1 MKTAYGKAMTKSQTN
16 AQLSPVYQLS
26 DQYIEQLAANDPGLA
41 TALGISGHDHEMTDF
56 SPQGHAERNEVT
68 RSTLATLNT
77 LDTTADRDR
86 LAAGVLRN
94 SLEMTSLE
102 YESGEHLRSIRVIAG
117 DVDSA
122 RGIFDL
128 MPTATVE
135 HWQTIAERMGAVP
148 QAFAGMR
155 ESWSLGIA
163 QNTVA
168 PRRQALVVA
177 EQLETWAGTPSA
189 PGFFAQFAESATTVA
204 GAPLEKLRQAAVE
217 ASNSMAATAKYLRE
231 IYAPAADPR
240 NGVGEQRHALAR
252 HRFMGMN
259 VDAREAYEWGFAEVA
274 RLDAELIKTAK
285 KINPNATLNEVRE
298 FLDTDP
304 SHSIEGEENLRDWL
318 QSLMDDAMSF
328 LIRENH
334 FDIPKEIHRV
344 EAMISPPGGAAAM
357 YYTSPSEDLSRP
369 GRTWYP
375 ANGRTRFPLW
385 SEPTTAYHEGVPGHH
400 LQIGMATVN
409 SEKLSR
415 FQRNEFVSGHGEGW
429 ALYAE
434 RLMDELGFLGKPE
447 YRLGYLYAQA
457 FRAARIVVDIGMHC
471 EFKIPKESKW
481 HAGEAWTPELALE
494 FLSARS
500 SSDDAFNRSE
510 INRYLGWPAQAIS
523 YKLGERVWIS
533 LRDDAKR
540 KHGANFDLRAWH
552 AYALDLG
559 NLGLDLLKTEL
570 ARF

>member
-1 MKTAYGKAMTKSQTN
+1 MTSSQTPQ
-16 AQLSPVYQLS
+16 QLSPVYQLS
-26 DQYIEQLAANDPGLA
+26 DQYIEQLADSDPGLA
-41 TALGISGHDHEMTDF
+41 TALGIAGYDHEMTDF
-56 SPQGHAERNEVT
+56 SPKGHEQRHQIT
-68 RSTLATLNT
+68 QATFNKLNS
-77 LDTTADRDR
+77 LDTTTDRDR

-94 SLEMTSLE
+94 SLEMSTLE
-102 YESGEHLRSIRVIAG
+102 YDAGEHLRSIRVLAG

-122 RGIFDL
+122 RAIFDL
-128 MPTATVE
+128 MPTATADN
-135 HWQTIAERMGAVP
+135 WKTIAERMQAVP
-148 QAFAGMR
+148 TAFAGMR
-155 ESWSLGIA
+155 ESWSLGISRKV
-163 QNTVA
+163 VA
-168 PRRQALVVA
+168 PRRQAIVVA
-177 EQLETWAGTPSA
+177 EQLEIWAGTPKS
-189 PGFFAQFAESATTVA
+189 PGFFTQFAESASAVD
-204 GAPLEKLRQAAVE
+204 GAPLEKLRRAAID
-217 ASNSMAATAKYLRE
+217 ASNSMAKTAKFLRQ

-240 NGVGEQRHALAR
+240 NGVGPERHALAR
-252 HRFMGMN
+252 RRFMGMS
-259 VDAREAYEWGFAEVA
+259 VDAQEAYEWGFAEVS
-274 RLDAELIKTAK
+274 RLDAELVKTAK
-285 KINPNATLNEVRE
+285 EIKPNATLDEVRH

-304 SHSIEGEENLRDWL
+304 KHSIEGEENLREWL
-318 QSLMDDAMSF
+318 QKLMDDAMSF

-471 EFKIPKESKW
+471 EFAIPKESKW
-481 HAGEAWTPELALE
+481 HGGEAWTPELALE

-500 SSDDAFNRSE
+500 SSDDEFNKSE

-523 YKLGERVWIS
+523 YKLGERVWLS
-533 LRDDAKR
+533 LREDAKR

>member
-1 MKTAYGKAMTKSQTN
+1 MSKTQINK
-16 AQLSPVYQLS
+16 QLSPVYELS
-26 DQYIEQLAANDPGLA
+26 DQYIEQLAQSDPGLA
-41 TALGISGHDHEMTDF
+41 TALGIAGHDHEMTDF
-56 SPQGHAERNEVT
+56 SPRGHEQRHEIT
-68 RSTLATLNT
+68 RSTLKKLNT

-94 SLEMTSLE
+94 SLEMSTLE
-102 YESGEHLRSIRVIAG
+102 FDAGEHLRSIRVIAG

-122 RGIFDL
+122 RSIFDL
-128 MPTATVE
+128 MPTATAE
-135 HWQTIAERMGAVP
+135 NWKTIAERMSAVP

-155 ESWSLGIA
+155 ESWSLGIERK
-163 QNTVA
+163 TVA

-189 PGFFAQFAESATTVA
+189 PGFFTQFAESASAVS
-204 GAPLEKLRQAAVE
+204 GAPLEMLRRAAID
-217 ASNSMAATAKYLRE
+217 ASNSMAETAKFLRE
-231 IYAPAADPR
+231 TYAPAADPR
-240 NGVGEQRHALAR
+240 NGVGEERHALAR
-252 HRFMGMN
+252 RRFMGMN
-259 VDAREAYEWGFAEVA
+259 VDAREAYEWGFAEVS
-274 RLDAELIKTAK
+274 RLDAELAKTAK
-285 KINPNATLNEVRE
+285 EINPNATLDEVRH

-304 SHSIEGEENLRDWL
+304 KNSIEGEENLRSWL
-318 QSLMDDAMSF
+318 QGLMDDAMSF

-375 ANGRTRFPLW
+375 ANGRTKFPLW

-471 EFKIPKESKW
+471 EFTIPKESKW
-481 HAGEAWTPELALE
+481 HGGEAWTPELALE

-500 SSDDAFNRSE
+500 SSDDEFNKSE

-523 YKLGERVWIS
+523 YKLGERVWLA
-533 LRDDAKR
+533 LRDDAKH
-540 KHGANFDLRAWH
+540 KHGAKFDLRAWH
-552 AYALDLG
+552 SYALDLG